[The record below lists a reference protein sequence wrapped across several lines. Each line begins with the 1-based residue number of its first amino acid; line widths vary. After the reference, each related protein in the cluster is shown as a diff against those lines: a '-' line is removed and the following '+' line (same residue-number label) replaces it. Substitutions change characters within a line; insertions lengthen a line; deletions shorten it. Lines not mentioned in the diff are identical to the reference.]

1 MTKTKTTT
9 RRRKR
14 TTSRGG
20 DDAAG
25 DAEDNA
31 RPSPPSRDCD
41 DDDDDD
47 DENDNNDGDDECGND
62 VLNYDRDRAR
72 IWASLVM
79 TEVDDNGSNTT
90 AMATTTTSIFSLA
103 FDVSSSWGGWG

>member
-1 MTKTKTTT
+1 MRQGT
-9 RRRKR
+9 RRIMHDHPRR
-14 TTSRGG
+14 HEIAMTMT
-20 DDAAG
+20 
-25 DAEDNA
+25 N
-31 RPSPPSRDCD
+31 
-41 DDDDDD
+41 D
-47 DENDNNDGDDECGND
+47 DENDNDDGDDECGND